1 VFRAKPGGTHWY
13 HSHILTQRDQGIVGA
28 MIVRDQKTSNT
39 RKLLRNVV
47 DDPGKTMLAIR
58 DHMEQANAATA
69 AARGSKPA
77 ICQPDR
83 SLFALFPIFGNKM
96 NMEAF
101 RINGVKLNDK
111 LPKFTNHLKPIFY
124 VERGKRIRFRILG
137 IMSSNVLRI
146 SIDKHKLHVMSAD
159 GYLAKPFETDLL
171 VVHIAERYDF
181 IVNTNKDYKAGTV
194 FPIRIETIAVQCNDF
209 ATPKMV
215 GYAYLQYT
223 DNETPGK
230 PNLVDHYGNKHR
242 CKVEK
247 CTALNCPFQNYPPE
261 ANITCHNVRELRL
274 LNPTPRNQLPQH
286 TGEVVER
293 FFNFGFTQLGPAI
306 NGIVNQLPQN
316 IPFVHSGSEEVAN
329 ECTAE
334 DKKTCKS
341 CAQTVYLK
349 RNSANKAYGTF
360 SPQTMRFVL
369 SSISATSSEEG
380 STNVITHPVH
390 LHGHSFFVTKIA
402 YPTYDENGAI
412 IAMNPNLTQPNP
424 NCGPAQWTKGER
436 PSDIE
441 VDSRTVRK
449 DMIIVPAGG
458 YVVIEFLADNPG
470 WWFMHCH
477 IDSHSSNGM
486 AIAVSELPSCRTAP
500 QNDKFKVKHSYW
512 LSTVRFL
519 GHEWFNNKCNIK
531 VS

>member
-1 VFRAKPGGTHWY
+1 MFP
-13 HSHILTQRDQGIVGA
+13 
-28 MIVRDQKTSNT
+28 
-39 RKLLRNVV
+39 
-47 DDPGKTMLAIR
+47 
-58 DHMEQANAATA
+58 
-69 AARGSKPA
+69 
-77 ICQPDR
+77 
-83 SLFALFPIFGNKM
+83 LFPLYRNRVTL
-96 NMEAF
+96 EPLS
-101 RINGVKLNDK
+101 INGVKLADK
-111 LPKFTNHLKPIFY
+111 LPKSIPPKGLKPIFY
-124 VERGKRIRFRILG
+124 VKRGKRFRFRILG
-137 IMSSNVLRI
+137 IMAADVLRI
-146 SIDKHKLHVMSAD
+146 SIDKHKLRVVSAD
-159 GYLAKPFETDLL
+159 GYLTKPFTTDLL

-181 IVNTNKDYKAGTV
+181 ILDTNKDYEAGTV
-194 FPIRIETIAVQCNDF
+194 FPIRIETIAVQCNDYT
-209 ATPKMV
+209 TPVMV

-247 CTALNCPFQNYPPE
+247 CTALNCPFENYPAE

-274 LNPTPRNQLPQH
+274 LNPTRKNQLPQH
-286 TGEVVER
+286 TGNVVEG
-293 FFNFGFTQLGPAI
+293 FFNFGFTRLGPAI

-316 IPFVHSGSEEVAN
+316 IPFVHSGNEEVVN

-341 CAQTVYLK
+341 CAHTVYLK
-349 RNSANKAYGTF
+349 GNFGSALYNPHGIV
-360 SPQTMRFVL
+360 SSQTIRFVF
-369 SSISATSSEEG
+369 SSISATPSEEG

-412 IAMNPNLTQPNP
+412 IGMNPNLTQPNP
-424 NCGPAQWTKGER
+424 NCGPAHWTNGER

-486 AIAVSELPSCRTAP
+486 AITVSELPSCRAPP
-500 QNDKFKVKHSYW
+500 QNDEYKVKESHAI
-512 LSTVRFL
+512 STILFL
-519 GHEWFNNKCNIK
+519 GHEALDNKCIVR